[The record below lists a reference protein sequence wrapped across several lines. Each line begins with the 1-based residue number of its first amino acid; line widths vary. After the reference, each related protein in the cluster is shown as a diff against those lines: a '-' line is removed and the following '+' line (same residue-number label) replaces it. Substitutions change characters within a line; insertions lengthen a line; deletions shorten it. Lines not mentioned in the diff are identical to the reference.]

1 MIKIK
6 KDPEEGVVEMGTERR
21 RHIQEPEAR
30 IDGWMWRLGEK
41 EREHRR

>member
-21 RHIQEPEAR
+21 RHTQEPEAR